1 MKSFGVCVGL
11 VLGLASLPALAA
23 SAFNLAQTAPAA
35 PSAAP
40 PPAAAPAA
48 TAPAATA
55 PAATAPAA
63 TAPATA
69 APAKPKAKAAAKAK
83 ATGGKKTPSVI
94 TVENKRT
101 VTLKGL
107 QISLAGGKGKV
118 VGKLAKEVGGGK
130 SARVA
135 LKGAKGCEYD
145 VKWEFE
151 DATDESTAD
160 LCNDPRIVLTD

>member
-40 PPAAAPAA
+40 PPAAAPG
-48 TAPAATA
+48 
-55 PAATAPAA
+55 ATAPAA

>member
-23 SAFNLAQTAPAA
+23 SAFDLAQATPAAPGAAAPPAAPAA
-35 PSAAP
+35 TAP
-40 PPAAAPAA
+40 PA

-55 PAATAPAA
+55 PAATAPA
-63 TAPATA
+63 
-69 APAKPKAKAAAKAK
+69 KPKVKATAKAK
-83 ATGGKKTPSVI
+83 VIGAKKTPSVI

>member
-11 VLGLASLPALAA
+11 VIGLTSLPVSAA
-23 SAFNLAQTAPAA
+23 SPFDLAQATPAAPAA
-35 PSAAP
+35 A

-48 TAPAATA
+48 PAPPAAV
-55 PAATAPAA
+55 ATP
-63 TAPATA
+63 T
-69 APAKPKAKAAAKAK
+69 KPKVKAAAKAK
-83 ATGGKKTPSVI
+83 ATGAKKVPSII

-118 VGKLAKEVGGGK
+118 VGKLANEVAGGK

-135 LKGAKGCEYD
+135 LKGAKGCDYD
-145 VKWEFE
+145 VKWEFD
-151 DATDESTAD
+151 DAADESTAD

>member
-11 VLGLASLPALAA
+11 VIGLTSLPVSAA
-23 SAFNLAQTAPAA
+23 SPFDLAQATPAAPAA
-35 PSAAP
+35 A

-48 TAPAATA
+48 PAPPAAV
-55 PAATAPAA
+55 AT
-63 TAPATA
+63 
-69 APAKPKAKAAAKAK
+69 PAKPKVKAAAKAK
-83 ATGGKKTPSVI
+83 ATGAKKVPSII

-118 VGKLAKEVGGGK
+118 VGKLAKEVAGGK

-135 LKGAKGCEYD
+135 LKGAKGCDYD

>member
-23 SAFNLAQTAPAA
+23 SAFDLAQATPAA
-35 PSAAP
+35 PGAAA
-40 PPAAAPAA
+40 PPAAA
-48 TAPAATA
+48 APSATA

-69 APAKPKAKAAAKAK
+69 APARPKVKATAKAK
-83 ATGGKKTPSVI
+83 GTDAKKTPSVI

-118 VGKLAKEVGGGK
+118 VGKLAKEVAGGK

>member
-1 MKSFGVCVGL
+1 MKSLGVCIRL
-11 VLGLASLPALAA
+11 FLGLGSLPALAA
-23 SAFNLAQTAPAA
+23 PAFDVAQATP
-35 PSAAP
+35 
-40 PPAAAPAA
+40 AAPAA
-48 TAPAATA
+48 TPPPAATPAPTTPAAPAA
-55 PAATAPAA
+55 
-63 TAPATA
+63 A
-69 APAKPKAKAAAKAK
+69 APAKPKIKAAAKTKPTA
-83 ATGGKKTPSVI
+83 GKKTPSMI

-107 QISLAGGKGKV
+107 QIALAGAGGKV
-118 VGKLAKEVGGGK
+118 VGKLAKEVAGGK

-151 DATDESTAD
+151 DTSDESTAD

>member
-11 VLGLASLPALAA
+11 VLGLASLPGLAA
-23 SAFNLAQTAPAA
+23 SAFDLAQATPAA

-55 PAATAPAA
+55 PAKTAPAR
-63 TAPATA
+63 
-69 APAKPKAKAAAKAK
+69 PKAKAAAKAK

-118 VGKLAKEVGGGK
+118 VGKLAKAVGGGK

-135 LKGAKGCEYD
+135 LKGAMGCEYD

>member
-1 MKSFGVCVGL
+1 M
-11 VLGLASLPALAA
+11 
-23 SAFNLAQTAPAA
+23 
-35 PSAAP
+35 
-40 PPAAAPAA
+40 
-48 TAPAATA
+48 
-55 PAATAPAA
+55 
-63 TAPATA
+63 
-69 APAKPKAKAAAKAK
+69 KAAAKAK
-83 ATGGKKTPSVI
+83 PAAAKKVPSAI

-101 VTLKGL
+101 ATLKNL
-107 QISLAGGKGKV
+107 QISLSGGQGKV
-118 VGKLAKEVGGGK
+118 VGKLAKAVAGGK

>member
-23 SAFNLAQTAPAA
+23 SAFDLAQATPAA
-35 PSAAP
+35 PGAAAP
-40 PPAAAPAA
+40 SPAAAPAA

-55 PAATAPAA
+55 PAATAPA
-63 TAPATA
+63 TVAPAR
-69 APAKPKAKAAAKAK
+69 PKVKATAKAK
-83 ATGGKKTPSVI
+83 VTGAKKTPSVI

>member
-40 PPAAAPAA
+40 PPAAAPG
-48 TAPAATA
+48 ATA

>member
-23 SAFNLAQTAPAA
+23 SAFDLAQATPAA
-35 PSAAP
+35 PGAAP
-40 PPAAAPAA
+40 PPAAAPVP

-63 TAPATA
+63 APA
-69 APAKPKAKAAAKAK
+69 APVKPKAKAAAKAK
-83 ATGGKKTPSVI
+83 ATGAKKTPSVI

>member
-11 VLGLASLPALAA
+11 VLALASLPALAV
-23 SAFNLAQTAPAA
+23 SAFDLAQATPAA

-40 PPAAAPAA
+40 PPAA
-48 TAPAATA
+48 
-55 PAATAPAA
+55 PAA
-63 TAPATA
+63 TAPATTAPGVTAPAATPPAAA
-69 APAKPKAKAAAKAK
+69 APARPKAKAAAKAK
-83 ATGGKKTPSVI
+83 APGAKKTPSVI
-94 TVENKRT
+94 TVENKRS

-118 VGKLAKEVGGGK
+118 VGKLTKEVGGGK

-135 LKGAKGCEYD
+135 LKGANGCEYD

>member
-11 VLGLASLPALAA
+11 VLGLASLPGLAA
-23 SAFNLAQTAPAA
+23 SAFDLAQATPAA

-55 PAATAPAA
+55 PAKTAPAR
-63 TAPATA
+63 
-69 APAKPKAKAAAKAK
+69 PKAKAAAKAK

-118 VGKLAKEVGGGK
+118 VGKLAKAVGGGK

>member
-35 PSAAP
+35 PGAAP
-40 PPAAAPAA
+40 APAASAPAA
-48 TAPAATA
+48 TAPAAA
-55 PAATAPAA
+55 PPAA

-69 APAKPKAKAAAKAK
+69 APGRPKAKAAAKAK
-83 ATGGKKTPSVI
+83 VTGGKKTPSVI

>member
-11 VLGLASLPALAA
+11 IIGLTSLPASAA
-23 SAFNLAQTAPAA
+23 SPFDVAQATPAAPAA
-35 PSAAP
+35 A

-48 TAPAATA
+48 PTSPAAVA
-55 PAATAPAA
+55 K
-63 TAPATA
+63 
-69 APAKPKAKAAAKAK
+69 PAKPKAKAAAKAK
-83 ATGGKKTPSVI
+83 ATGAKKVPSVI

-107 QISLAGGKGKV
+107 QISLTGGKGKV
-118 VGKLAKEVGGGK
+118 VGKLAKEVAGGK

-135 LKGAKGCEYD
+135 LKGAKGCDYD

>member
-23 SAFNLAQTAPAA
+23 SAFDLAQATPAA

-48 TAPAATA
+48 TAPAATP
-55 PAATAPAA
+55 PAATAPARQK
-63 TAPATA
+63 T
-69 APAKPKAKAAAKAK
+69 KAAAKAK

>member
-1 MKSFGVCVGL
+1 MKGV
-11 VLGLASLPALAA
+11 
-23 SAFNLAQTAPAA
+23 
-35 PSAAP
+35 
-40 PPAAAPAA
+40 
-48 TAPAATA
+48 
-55 PAATAPAA
+55 
-63 TAPATA
+63 
-69 APAKPKAKAAAKAK
+69 AKPKATGAKK
-83 ATGGKKTPSVI
+83 VPSII

-107 QISLAGGKGKV
+107 QIALPGGGGKV
-118 VGKLAKEVGGGK
+118 IGKLAKEIIGGK
-130 SARVA
+130 TARVA

>member
-1 MKSFGVCVGL
+1 MKSFRVCVGL
-11 VLGLASLPALAA
+11 IIGLTSLPASAA
-23 SAFNLAQTAPAA
+23 SPFDLAQATPAAPAAAPPAVAPAA
-35 PSAAP
+35 P
-40 PPAAAPAA
+40 AAAA
-48 TAPAATA
+48 TPT
-55 PAATAPAA
+55 
-63 TAPATA
+63 
-69 APAKPKAKAAAKAK
+69 KPKVKAAAKAK
-83 ATGGKKTPSVI
+83 ATGVKKVPSVI
-94 TVENKRT
+94 TIENKRT

-107 QISLAGGKGKV
+107 QISLAGGQKKV

>member
-11 VLGLASLPALAA
+11 VIGLTSPPASAA
-23 SAFNLAQTAPAA
+23 SVFDVAQATPAAPAA
-35 PSAAP
+35 APRAAAP
-40 PPAAAPAA
+40 PAAAAPAA
-48 TAPAATA
+48 NAPPAA
-55 PAATAPAA
+55 AAAA
-63 TAPATA
+63 AKPKMKGV
-69 APAKPKAKAAAKAK
+69 AKPKATGAKK
-83 ATGGKKTPSVI
+83 VPSII

-107 QISLAGGKGKV
+107 QIALPGGGGKV
-118 VGKLAKEVGGGK
+118 IGKLAKEIIGGK
-130 SARVA
+130 TARVA

-151 DATDESTAD
+151 DAADESTAD

>member
-1 MKSFGVCVGL
+1 M
-11 VLGLASLPALAA
+11 
-23 SAFNLAQTAPAA
+23 
-35 PSAAP
+35 
-40 PPAAAPAA
+40 
-48 TAPAATA
+48 
-55 PAATAPAA
+55 
-63 TAPATA
+63 
-69 APAKPKAKAAAKAK
+69 AAKAK
-83 ATGGKKTPSVI
+83 ATAGKKVPSVI

-107 QISLAGGKGKV
+107 QIALAGGGGKV
-118 VGKLAKEVGGGK
+118 IGKLAKELGGGK